1 MKRMLIFLF
10 VLQGLVSS
18 AQNAAGLWTGRF
30 TTTSIL
36 QQNIPYRYE
45 LLLFQNGN
53 TLTGYSYSTAGTGD
67 FYAVCEITGNIY
79 DGYMVITE
87 KKTLYQNPPEPGGVK
102 QSHILFFTADN
113 NEATGEWKQTNKT
126 TVQLTL
132 QQGKTFL
139 KKEEDPSKSNLI
151 KILERKNTVKV
162 DDGKTS
168 AQVNRDSVKL
178 ASRPKN
184 ILQTIILDT
193 DSVTIELYDDG
204 LIDGDSVSVFI
215 NNSILLNK
223 VGLTDKA
230 LKQTIRV
237 PVSAE
242 GILLTMFAENEGSI
256 PPNTG
261 LLIIRSGEAKH
272 EIRFSSD
279 TKKSAAIELRRK

>member
-1 MKRMLIFLF
+1 MLLFLF
-10 VLQGLVSS
+10 VLQSLVSS
-18 AQNAAGLWTGRF
+18 AQNAAGLWMGRF

-36 QQNIPYRYE
+36 QQGIPYKYE
-45 LLLFQNGN
+45 LLLFQDG
-53 TLTGYSYSTAGTGD
+53 TSLSGYSYSTAGTAD
-67 FYAVCEITGNIY
+67 FYAVCEITGTVF

-87 KKTLYQNPPEPGGVK
+87 KKTLYQNPPEPSGVM
-102 QSHILFFTADN
+102 QSHILFFGADN
-113 NEATGEWKQTNKT
+113 KEATGEWKQTNKT
-126 TVQLTL
+126 TIQLML

-139 KKEEDPSKSNLI
+139 KKEDDPLKSSLI
-151 KILERKNTVKV
+151 KVLEQKNAVKV
-162 DDGKTS
+162 DNGKTTVP
-168 AQVNRDSVKL
+168 VNRDSVKL

-184 ILQTIILDT
+184 ILQTIILNT

-215 NNSILLNK
+215 NSNLLLNK
-223 VGLTDKA
+223 VGLTYKV
-230 LKQTIRV
+230 LKQTIQL
-237 PVSAE
+237 PVSAD
-242 GILLTMFAENEGSI
+242 GIVLTMFAENEGSI

>member
-1 MKRMLIFLF
+1 MLIFLF
-10 VLQGLVSS
+10 VLQSLISS

-30 TTTSIL
+30 TTTSML

-45 LLLFQNGN
+45 LLLFQEGSS
-53 TLTGYSYSTAGTGD
+53 LTGYSYSTAGTGD
-67 FYAVCEITGNIY
+67 FYAVCEIKGNIY
-79 DGYMVITE
+79 DGYMVINE
-87 KKTLYQNPPEPGGVK
+87 KKTLYQNPPSPDGVM
-102 QSHILFFTADN
+102 QSHILFFSADN
-113 NEATGEWKQTNKT
+113 KEATGEWKQTNKSV
-126 TVQLTL
+126 VQLLAET
-132 QQGKTFL
+132 GKTFL

-168 AQVNRDSVKL
+168 AQVNQDSVKL

-215 NNSILLNK
+215 NNSMLLNK
-223 VGLTDKA
+223 VGLTDKT
-230 LKQTIRV
+230 LKETIRL

-242 GILLTMFAENEGSI
+242 GIILTMFAENEGSI